1 MRGNERRS
9 RARSEQGRR
18 FRARRPDTK
27 PRAESRS
34 CEFSLFLFLKARAE
48 RAPCTSSRQI
58 RAKRGGTL
66 FFRLGGELQRI
77 ALAPAGLGPAGGLGL
92 GDVSGV
98 DGRRIPRA
106 DGRSSSRG

>member
-1 MRGNERRS
+1 MLLRSSPRKRGPRVKDDRLDSRFRGNERRS

-18 FRARRPDTK
+18 FRARRPDTN

-34 CEFSLFLFLKARAE
+34 CEFSLSLFLKARAE

-66 FFRLGGELQRI
+66 FLRLGGELRRI
-77 ALAPAGLGPAGGLGL
+77 ALA
-92 GDVSGV
+92 
-98 DGRRIPRA
+98 
-106 DGRSSSRG
+106 

>member
-1 MRGNERRS
+1 A
-9 RARSEQGRR
+9 RAA
-18 FRARRPDTK
+18 RAPDTK

-34 CEFSLFLFLKARAE
+34 CGFSLFLFLKARAE

-77 ALAPAGLGPAGGLGL
+77 ALAPAGFRSARGLRL
-92 GDVSGV
+92 GDVPGV
-98 DGRRIPRA
+98 DGDHAYPA
-106 DGRSSSRG
+106 PMGRHHHAIGLIL